1 MKHLKLTFLL
11 IAFFSLIACSDNS
24 EDEPITPGTE
34 TVKERT
40 VIFYLA
46 GEEFKI
52 GNWIADNLNRICSSM
67 SNQVDPQ
74 KINVLA
80 YIDLYTR
87 VENIP
92 STPRL
97 YEIKYSPQLKCG
109 DTLCVT
115 EYKERNSL
123 SPSNLKNFF
132 EMVKKEYPANS
143 YSLVWGS
150 HGSGWFPNPNMMS
163 GRSLGPDGTNYI
175 EMDEFAQIIPKDMKF
190 DYIIFDACFMAQAE
204 VIMQLRNKA
213 DYIMAA
219 PTELPIKGFPYDEI
233 DLICNASTE
242 NDYKTICEKFKAMY
256 HATGTT
262 YTISLIKCK
271 AIENLAQ
278 SFKAIIEASSD
289 DALAL
294 LQLNRV
300 QYFDGS
306 QYCFS
311 YVTCCFD
318 IIDLAEKLLA
328 TPGNENIENSE
339 ELLEQLK
346 SDLNELIKYEAHS
359 KYINFQNYFELKTC
373 CGLSCYWPDP
383 TIPIANSY
391 YYNYDWCSASGMD
404 YVLNSIIEY

>member
-40 VIFYLA
+40 VIIFLG

-92 STPRL
+92 PTPRL

-150 HGSGWFPNPNMMS
+150 HGSGWFPNPNKMS
-163 GRSLGPDGTNYI
+163 GRSLGPDGTI
-175 EMDEFAQIIPKDMKF
+175 
-190 DYIIFDACFMAQAE
+190 
-204 VIMQLRNKA
+204 
-213 DYIMAA
+213 
-219 PTELPIKGFPYDEI
+219 
-233 DLICNASTE
+233 
-242 NDYKTICEKFKAMY
+242 
-256 HATGTT
+256 
-262 YTISLIKCK
+262 
-271 AIENLAQ
+271 
-278 SFKAIIEASSD
+278 
-289 DALAL
+289 
-294 LQLNRV
+294 
-300 QYFDGS
+300 
-306 QYCFS
+306 
-311 YVTCCFD
+311 
-318 IIDLAEKLLA
+318 
-328 TPGNENIENSE
+328 
-339 ELLEQLK
+339 
-346 SDLNELIKYEAHS
+346 
-359 KYINFQNYFELKTC
+359 
-373 CGLSCYWPDP
+373 
-383 TIPIANSY
+383 
-391 YYNYDWCSASGMD
+391 
-404 YVLNSIIEY
+404 